1 MANKICPSCGK
12 EQDAQNKFCK
22 NCGALLT
29 NENTNI
35 GEENLGTNNDN
46 TEDAIFEDFIKGEKD
61 YSDAFINDDVG
72 TGNNT
77 NTNSNNV
84 TICPVCREKVES
96 GNYCIH
102 CGSKVNMKVKRC
114 VNCGSVI
121 DSMAKVCPKCGYNII
136 QKVPIIAAGLSFL
149 FAGLGQYY
157 NNQHHKA
164 ALIILCNIISL
175 FLILI
180 GIGVIL
186 VFIIWIYAIY
196 DAFQT
201 AKAIDRGEP
210 TEDKLFGF

>member
-22 NCGALLT
+22 NCGTLLP
-29 NENTNI
+29 NENINI
-35 GEENLGTNNDN
+35 GEENLGNNN
-46 TEDAIFEDFIKGEKD
+46 GNAEDAIFEDFIKEEKD
-61 YSDAFINDDVG
+61 YSDAFINDDAG
-72 TGNNT
+72 SENKATA
-77 NTNSNNV
+77 NSNNV
-84 TICPVCREKVES
+84 KICPVCREKVES
-96 GNYCIH
+96 GNYCMH
-102 CGSKVNMKVKRC
+102 CGSKINRNVKRC

-136 QKVPIIAAGLSFL
+136 QKVPIVAAGLSFL
-149 FAGLGQYY
+149 FAGLGQLY
-157 NNQHHKA
+157 NNQHHKG
-164 ALIILCNIISL
+164 ALIIIANIISL
-175 FLILI
+175 FLIFI
-180 GIGVIL
+180 GIGLIF